1 MVITIKTPRQDFFQ
15 KFFKNN
21 RFLLY
26 RIFKKFD
33 NSRSISLK
41 NAKKNRSIFELKIN
55 IPEISVYPKQKKFS
69 DVFSTKESEE
79 IRKYDLDILFRIGFR
94 IIKGDIFKSSKFG
107 VWSFHHGDND
117 YYRGGPHVFGN

>member
-1 MVITIKTPRQDFFQ
+1 MIKKPKLKIGVLLDNNNVYEWQFAILKKIINSEFADLSLLAYNGNYNKTPKAGFFQ

-21 RFLLY
+21 KFLLY

-55 IPEISVYPKQKKFS
+55 IPEISVYPKQKNLVTFFLLKKIQKKF
-69 DVFSTKESEE
+69 ESM
-79 IRKYDLDILFRIGFR
+79 I
-94 IIKGDIFKSSKFG
+94 
-107 VWSFHHGDND
+107 
-117 YYRGGPHVFGN
+117 